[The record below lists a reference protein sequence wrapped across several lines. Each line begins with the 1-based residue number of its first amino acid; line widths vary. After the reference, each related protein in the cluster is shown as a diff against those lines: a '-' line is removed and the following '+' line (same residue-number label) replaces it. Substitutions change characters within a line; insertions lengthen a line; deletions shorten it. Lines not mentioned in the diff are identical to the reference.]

1 VTKTSTASSTDL
13 RIGEC
18 LRANGPRDPAGEV
31 QATSITIS
39 PAGAS
44 GTCATG
50 TGGRGPVR
58 PGANPGAGPPT
69 N

>member
-1 VTKTSTASSTDL
+1 L
-13 RIGEC
+13 RAGEC
-18 LRANGPRDPAGEV
+18 LRANGPRDPAGVV

-39 PAGAS
+39 PAGPS

-50 TGGRGPVR
+50 NGGRGPGR
-58 PGANPGAGPPT
+58 PGAAPGGVPPA